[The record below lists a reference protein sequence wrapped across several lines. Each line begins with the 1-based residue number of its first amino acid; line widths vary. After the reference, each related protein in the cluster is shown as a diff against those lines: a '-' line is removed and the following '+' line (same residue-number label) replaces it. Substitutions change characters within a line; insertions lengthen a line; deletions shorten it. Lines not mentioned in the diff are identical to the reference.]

1 MYNRFK
7 HLVNMTILIAITL
20 VIKPIVKLCLLSPVA
35 IANNGVIREVEIEEK
50 WEYKNKYNRC
60 HTNIQIE
67 TNIGS
72 KIHSHNIQT

>member
-7 HLVNMTILIAITL
+7 HLLNKTILIAITL
-20 VIKPIVKLCLLSPVA
+20 VIKPIVKLCLLSPVT
-35 IANNGVIREVEIEEK
+35 IAKNGLIREVEIEEK

-60 HTNIQIE
+60 YTNIQIE

-72 KIHSHNIQT
+72 KIQSHKIWT